1 MKLSLCL
8 TLTLLDQD
16 ADCATRMAA
25 KVICYGLLFLAIA
38 WSLLGNLALLSKTG
52 HISRSTIPCPVQLN
66 ASAGI
71 AGASFAT
78 THISTLDSLENDD
91 ELALL
96 RRQLNESIA
105 ALDKQDK
112 RHKEELDRERQR
124 ASKELPGTQVRP
136 VWATGGECAS
146 LKKQQ

>member
-1 MKLSLCL
+1 MKNTLAIYSIKLTHAKLDLPFGRLTKALSAVKLSLCL

-16 ADCATRMAA
+16 VDCATRMAA
-25 KVICYGLLFLAIA
+25 QVICYGLLFLAIA
-38 WSLLGNLALLSKTG
+38 WYLLGNLALLSKTG

-78 THISTLDSLENDD
+78 THISTLDSLDNDD

-96 RRQLNESIA
+96 RRQLNE
-105 ALDKQDK
+105 AL
-112 RHKEELDRERQR
+112 RR
-124 ASKELPGTQVRP
+124 
-136 VWATGGECAS
+136 
-146 LKKQQ
+146 